1 MGMMIH
7 RNRTAAAQR
16 AVAESSPIAEKAT
29 EKKEATYSKKD
40 IQFMK
45 TEDLKALADELGLDA
60 ELSGTKLKPLICE
73 RLGL

>member
-7 RNRTAAAQR
+7 RNRAAANKKV
-16 AVAESSPIAEKAT
+16 AVSSPIVEKT
-29 EKKEATYSKKD
+29 PEKKEVKYSKKD

-45 TEDLKALADELGLDA
+45 TEDLKALAEELGLDA
-60 ELSGTKLKPLICE
+60 ELSGTKLKPLIIE

>member
-7 RNRTAAAQR
+7 RNRAAAAQR
-16 AVAESSPIAEKAT
+16 AVAESSPIVEKAT